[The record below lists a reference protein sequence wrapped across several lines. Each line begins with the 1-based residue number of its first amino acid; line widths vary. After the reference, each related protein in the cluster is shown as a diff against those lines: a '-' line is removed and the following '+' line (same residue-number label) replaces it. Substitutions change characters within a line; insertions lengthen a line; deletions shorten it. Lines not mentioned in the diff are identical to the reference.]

1 MRSIK
6 VSSLALWL
14 VMAIVVLTMTAVR
27 VQAAPGNAAQFTS
40 DSNSFIAASSSTELK
55 TFSALTLEAWIR
67 PNGGREWAL
76 IMGKQYN
83 PGDGNPW
90 YSYRIC
96 KSNYG
101 TFPDTV
107 NFNIAPVSTGGEAG
121 VTSTTVVQ
129 NDIWT
134 HVAGVYDG
142 ATMKI
147 YINGTLENTV
157 NQTGDLKASDLPMY
171 IGKAP
176 WTNYNNYNG
185 QMDELRI
192 WNVARTQA
200 QIQYAMNRSLEGNEE
215 GLVAYWPFND
225 AAGSP
230 TADDASQYDN
240 VGTLYNGATIVADS
254 TAPVNMD
261 LIAQT
266 AMPVSTTIVSNPIT
280 VTGISSPAA
289 ISITGGEYSVSSDGG
304 TAWTSFSATIP
315 ATVSLNNLVKV
326 RQTSSG
332 SYSTLTTATL
342 TIGGVSGVFN
352 VTTAA
357 LGDPNNSGLVSWW
370 RGDGNGLDAMGINHA
385 NLVGNPAFQ
394 NGVVGQ
400 AFSFNGTS
408 QYAQMQSSGYLPLGS
423 NPRTVSLWFKTP
435 RNLSSSTES
444 GLFQYGYPALGNMF
458 GLITSVSAPGKLYF
472 YGGGRDLAGTTT
484 IQPDT
489 WYHGAVTYDMTTL
502 RLYLNGRLE
511 ADAPLSL
518 NTGEDGNGLTV
529 GNRWNGGAKW
539 EGLIDEVKIYSRAL
553 TANEIR
559 SLYDRNLDFEADPA
573 ATSGP
578 SISGWNYEFFTMNDS
593 GTRGSNPT
601 ADHELATTATRS
613 FSGDKAVS
621 SRIRTLGGVGNQ
633 DPDYH
638 YATHLLTTDY
648 LPQTGKMLD
657 AVTIWRSDI
666 AYTTSSRW
674 FYWFAIEMSDG
685 TNTNSVMLACRDWG
699 NQEGCTSDFQDTHDQ
714 TSTGTDGQTWYRH
727 RVPVPAN
734 LDQSKL
740 KITIRHTERSW
751 DGTSAESSLYYDLL
765 GEETVV
771 IDQTPDPFNF
781 ISQTGLSLST
791 TIVSNPITVTGI
803 NSPAAISISVG
814 DYQINGGSWS
824 SSAGTVNNGDTVMV
838 RLTSSGSYSAL
849 TTATLTIGGVSGAF
863 NVTTAASGDPNA
875 SGLVSWWKAENN
887 GYDSVGGNH
896 GTLQGGTA
904 YDTGRVGQ
912 SFSLDGSYSY
922 VSVPNSS
929 SIDYGPTRTFE
940 LWIYPKVTAGYRG
953 MLAKGYGSYSHI
965 FSLSDGH
972 LALYDGG
979 AWHTGTAVL
988 SANTWHHVAFVQNG
1002 STVTMYLNGVLD
1014 GTANVSWTSTSDFL
1028 EIGSFN
1034 HSNFNDTFVGLIDE
1048 VKIFNRVL
1056 SAAEISQQAGTRPD
1070 SYGFTPVTGAARST
1084 PVESNSITIS
1094 GTSQPATISIAGGEY
1109 DINGSNIWLAT
1120 FSMIN
1125 PGASVKVRLT
1135 SSASFATTTTAT
1147 LTIGGVS
1154 GTFSVTTLADT
1165 EKPVV
1170 KVFTLHTAVS
1180 SAMSVSVDTF
1190 TATDNDRVS
1199 GYLVTDTATPPAADD
1214 PGWSAMALPMTVT
1227 LNIAGNN
1234 TLYAWAKD
1242 PAGNV
1247 SDALTATVLL
1257 KPVRREPENDYVSLQ
1272 TAYGE
1277 AGSDETIKVLAV
1289 TLPENIDLN
1298 QQRDISISGGYEDG
1312 YGNQNGFTTIQ
1323 GTLTVGTGSIKV
1335 ERVILK

>member
-14 VMAIVVLTMTAVR
+14 VMAIVVLTMTAMH

-40 DSNSFIAASSSTELK
+40 DSNSFIAATSSTELK
-55 TFSALTLEAWIR
+55 TFSALTLEAWIK

-90 YSYRIC
+90 YSYRLC
-96 KSNYG
+96 KTNYG

-107 NFNIAPVSTGGEAG
+107 NFNIAPVSTSGENG
-121 VTSTTVVQ
+121 VTSATVVQ

-157 NQTGDLKASDLPMY
+157 DQTGDLKESDFDMY

-176 WTNYNNYNG
+176 WTNYNNFNG

-200 QIQYAMNRSLEGNEE
+200 QIQYAMNRSLAGNEE

-230 TADDASQYDN
+230 TADDASQYN
-240 VGTLYNGATIVADS
+240 HVGTLYNGAAIVAES

-261 LIAQT
+261 FIAQT
-266 AMPVSTTIVSNPIT
+266 GMPLSTTIVSNPIT

-289 ISITGGEYSVSSDGG
+289 ISITNGEYSISTDGG
-304 TAWTSFSATIP
+304 TTWSAYSATTP

-326 RQTSSG
+326 RQTSSA
-332 SYSTLTTATL
+332 SNSTLTAATL
-342 TIGGVSGVFN
+342 TVGGVDGVFN

-357 LGDPNNSGLVSWW
+357 SGDPNASGLIAWW
-370 RGDGNGLDAMGINHA
+370 KAENNAYDNVGGNHGTLQDGTTYASGK
-385 NLVGNPAFQ
+385 
-394 NGVVGQ
+394 VGQ
-400 AFSFNGTS
+400 AFSFDG
-408 QYAQMQSSGYLPLGS
+408 SSDYVTVGDSPFPAGNS
-423 NPRTVSLWFKTP
+423 DRSVSLWIKTSQTGEKYFFSYGP
-435 RNLSSSTES
+435 NISNQRFSLGMSNDRFHVENCNSGSRGTAVVNDNEWHHLVAVWSSS
-444 GLFQYGYPALGNMF
+444 
-458 GLITSVSAPGKLYF
+458 APKLYVDGIEQQATIVAPWPSSLATVLT
-472 YGGGRDLAGTTT
+472 GGAN
-484 IQPDT
+484 I
-489 WYHGAVTYDMTTL
+489 
-502 RLYLNGRLE
+502 GRL
-511 ADAPLSL
+511 
-518 NTGEDGNGLTV
+518 NGLT
-529 GNRWNGGAKW
+529 GYDFNG
-539 EGLIDEVKIYSRAL
+539 LLDEVKIFNRAL
-553 TANEIR
+553 TMDEIR
-559 SLYDRNLDFEADPA
+559 SLYDRNLDFEADPD

-613 FSGDKAVS
+613 FSGDKAVY
-621 SRIRTLGGVGNQ
+621 SRIRTFGGSGNQ

-638 YATHLLTTDY
+638 YATHMLTTDY
-648 LPQTGKMLD
+648 LPETGKMLD

-685 TNTNSVMLACRDWG
+685 TNTHSVMLACRDWG
-699 NQEGCTSDFQDTHDQ
+699 GQDGCTNDFQDTHDQ

-727 RVPVPAN
+727 RVPVPSN

-771 IDQTPDPFNF
+771 ADQTPDPFSF
-781 ISQTGLSLST
+781 TAQTGMPLST
-791 TIVSNPITVTGI
+791 TIVSNPIAVTGI
-803 NSPAAISISVG
+803 NYPTAISISVG
-814 DYQINGGSWS
+814 DYQINGGSWT
-824 SSAGTVNNGDTVMV
+824 SSAGAVNNGDTVMV

-875 SGLVSWWKAENN
+875 TGLVAWWKAENN
-887 GYDSVGGNH
+887 AYDSVGGNH
-896 GTLQGGTA
+896 GTLQGGTV
-904 YDTGRVGQ
+904 YDVGRVGQ
-912 SFSLDGSYSY
+912 AFSLDGSYSY
-922 VSVPNSS
+922 VFVPNSS
-929 SIDYGPTRTFE
+929 SIDYGTTRSFE

-979 AWHTGTAVL
+979 AWRAGTAVL

-1014 GTANVSWTSTSDFL
+1014 GTENVSWTSTSDFL

-1070 SYGFTPVTGAARST
+1070 SFAFTPVTGAARST

-1094 GTSQPATISIAGGEY
+1094 GTSQPAHISIAGGEY
-1109 DINGSNIWLAT
+1109 VINGSNIWLAT
-1120 FSMIN
+1120 SSTIN

-1135 SSASFATTTTAT
+1135 SSASFATTSTVI

-1170 KVFTLHTAVS
+1170 TTFTLNKTVS
-1180 SAMSVSVDTF
+1180 SAMSVAVYTF
-1190 TATDNDRVS
+1190 TATDNDSVS
-1199 GYLVTDTATPPAADD
+1199 GYLVTDTATTPTADD
-1214 PGWSAMALPMTVT
+1214 PGWSATAPATVYLST
-1227 LNIAGNN
+1227 AGDNI
-1234 TLYAWAKD
+1234 LRAWSKD

-1247 SDALTATVLL
+1247 SVPLSATVQL
-1257 KPVRREPENDYVSLQ
+1257 KPVRRESATDYVSLQ

-1277 AGSDETIKVLAV
+1277 AGGGETIKVLAV
-1289 TLPENIDLN
+1289 TMPENIGLN
-1298 QQRDISISGGYEDG
+1298 QSRDISISGGYEDG
-1312 YGNQNGFTTIQ
+1312 FAGQNGFTTIH
-1323 GTLTVGTGSIKV
+1323 GTLNVAKGSLTV
-1335 ERVILK
+1335 ERVIVK